1 MDKLTERHYS
11 ESAKSNIFLE
21 ITSVKEFKD
30 LIEQAKEQIYQLEET
45 IDKLQDFDIKFEFA
59 LKAE

>member
-21 ITSVKEFKD
+21 ITSVKD
-30 LIEQAKEQIYQLEET
+30 LKI
-45 IDKLQDFDIKFEFA
+45 
-59 LKAE
+59 